1 MTFRFLGTGTSV
13 GVPQIGCKCKVCTS
27 TDPRDKR
34 RRCGA
39 YVRSKDTAFL
49 IDTPPE
55 MRLACVEYGIDKVD
69 AVVLTHAH
77 MDHVAGFDDVRR
89 FNTLN
94 GTMVPCNPT
103 DPGAN
108 GRTCR
113 CIGKIMKCYAMR
125 ETEEQMHRIF
135 PYISTKGGEHGLY
148 RPQIEFDN
156 ADSFEIGSIRVE
168 RGISLIGF
176 MYGPVVGFTSA
187 IAYGILQFISNP
199 YVLNIP
205 QVLCDYIFAFGSLGL
220 SGFFTNSN
228 RHGLT
233 MGYLCGAFGRFVFSF
248 LSGFIFF
255 AEYAPETMAA
265 PLYSFLYNGAYL
277 GAEALISI
285 IVLNIPPFKKAIM
298 RIKLSYGN
306 EVKGRNERNGTGN

>member
-1 MTFRFLGTGTSV
+1 MRFRFLGTGTSV
-13 GVPQIGCKCKVCTS
+13 GVPQIGCTCKVCTS
-27 TDPRDKR
+27 SDPRDRR

-39 YVRSKDTAFL
+39 YVRSGDDAFL

-55 MRLACVEYGIDKVD
+55 MRLACVEYGISKVD

-94 GTMVPCNPT
+94 GTMVACKPT

-135 PYISTKGGEHGLY
+135 PYISAKGGEHGLY

-168 RGISLIGF
+168 RVAVEHGF
-176 MYGPVVGFTSA
+176 PCCG
-187 IAYGILQFISNP
+187 
-199 YVLNIP
+199 YVLSSGSSDSSGSRSSRLAYVSDCHEIP
-205 QVLCDYIFAFGSLGL
+205 EV
-220 SGFFTNSN
+220 
-228 RHGLT
+228 
-233 MGYLCGAFGRFVFSF
+233 
-248 LSGFIFF
+248 
-255 AEYAPETMAA
+255 
-265 PLYSFLYNGAYL
+265 
-277 GAEALISI
+277 SI
-285 IVLNIPPFKKAIM
+285 ERLKGVDTLVLNCLREREHPTHLSLAAALAYIG
-298 RIKLSYGN
+298 RIAPRRTYLIHMCHDFTHEEWLRKLPKGVEPAYDGLEL
-306 EVKGRNERNGTGN
+306 EV

>member
-1 MTFRFLGTGTSV
+1 MRFRFLGTGTSV
-13 GVPQIGCKCKVCTS
+13 GVPQIGCTCKVCTS
-27 TDPRDKR
+27 SDPRDRR

-39 YVRSKDTAFL
+39 YVRSGDDAFL

-55 MRLACVEYGIDKVD
+55 MRLACVEYGISKVD

-94 GTMVPCNPT
+94 GTMVACKPT

-135 PYISTKGGEHGLY
+135 PYISAKGGEHGLY

-156 ADSFEIGSIRVE
+156 TDSFEIGSIKVE
-168 RGISLIGF
+168 RVAVEHGFPCCGYVLGEGKREKGIGNREKR
-176 MYGPVVGFTSA
+176 
-187 IAYGILQFISNP
+187 IAYVSDCHELPEETIAKVKGVDTL
-199 YVLNIP
+199 VLNCLREREHP
-205 QVLCDYIFAFGSLGL
+205 THLSLAAALAYIGRIAPRRTYLIHMCHDFTHEEWLRKLPKGVEPAYDGL
-220 SGFFTNSN
+220 E
-228 RHGLT
+228 L
-233 MGYLCGAFGRFVFSF
+233 
-248 LSGFIFF
+248 
-255 AEYAPETMAA
+255 
-265 PLYSFLYNGAYL
+265 
-277 GAEALISI
+277 
-285 IVLNIPPFKKAIM
+285 
-298 RIKLSYGN
+298 
-306 EVKGRNERNGTGN
+306 EV

>member
-13 GVPQIGCKCKVCTS
+13 GVPQIGCTCKVCTS

-39 YVRSKDTAFL
+39 YVRSGDDAFL

-55 MRLACVEYGIDKVD
+55 MRLSCVEYGVDKVD

-135 PYISTKGGEHGLY
+135 PYISAKGGEHGLY

-156 ADSFEIGSIRVE
+156 ADSFEIGPMRVE
-168 RGISLIGF
+168 RVRVEHGFPCCGYVIEEVSGFQGFKVSGTRRALAYISDCHMLPEETIEKAKG
-176 MYGPVVGFTSA
+176 VDT
-187 IAYGILQFISNP
+187 L
-199 YVLNIP
+199 VLNCLREREHP
-205 QVLCDYIFAFGSLGL
+205 THL
-220 SGFFTNSN
+220 
-228 RHGLT
+228 
-233 MGYLCGAFGRFVFSF
+233 
-248 LSGFIFF
+248 
-255 AEYAPETMAA
+255 
-265 PLYSFLYNGAYL
+265 
-277 GAEALISI
+277 
-285 IVLNIPPFKKAIM
+285 
-298 RIKLSYGN
+298 KLSSALEYI
-306 EVKGRNERNGTGN
+306 ERIAPRRTYLVHMCHDFTHEEWLKKLPKGVEPAYDGLEIQV

>member
-13 GVPQIGCKCKVCTS
+13 GVPQIGCTCKVCTS
-27 TDPRDKR
+27 SDPRDRR

-39 YVRSKDTAFL
+39 YVRSGDSAFL

-55 MRLACVEYGIDKVD
+55 MRLACVEYGISKVD

-94 GTMVPCNPT
+94 GTMVACKPT

-108 GRTCR
+108 GRTSR

-125 ETEEQMHRIF
+125 ETEEQMHKIF
-135 PYISTKGGEHGLY
+135 PYISAKGGEHGLY

-168 RGISLIGF
+168 RVAVEHGF
-176 MYGPVVGFTSA
+176 PCCG
-187 IAYGILQFISNP
+187 
-199 YVLNIP
+199 YVMEE
-205 QVLCDYIFAFGSLGL
+205 G
-220 SGFFTNSN
+220 N
-228 RHGLT
+228 R
-233 MGYLCGAFGRFVFSF
+233 
-248 LSGFIFF
+248 
-255 AEYAPETMAA
+255 E
-265 PLYSFLYNGAYL
+265 
-277 GAEALISI
+277 
-285 IVLNIPPFKKAIM
+285 K
-298 RIKLSYGN
+298 
-306 EVKGRNERNGTGN
+306 GTGNREKRIAYISDCHELPEETIVKVKGVDTLVLNCLREREHPTHLSLAAALAYIERIAPRRAYLIHMCHDFTHEEWLKKLPKGVEPAYDGLELEV

>member
-1 MTFRFLGTGTSV
+1 MRFRFLGTGTSV

-39 YVRSKDTAFL
+39 YVRSKDAAFL

-94 GTMVPCNPT
+94 GTMVACNPT

-135 PYISTKGGEHGLY
+135 PYISAKGGEHGLY
-148 RPQIEFDN
+148 RPQIEFEN
-156 ADSFEIGSIRVE
+156 EDSFDIGSIRVE
-168 RGISLIGF
+168 RVAVEHGF
-176 MYGPVVGFTSA
+176 PCCG
-187 IAYGILQFISNP
+187 
-199 YVLNIP
+199 YVLSSGTSDSRSSSGSRNSSLAYISDCHELP
-205 QVLCDYIFAFGSLGL
+205 EETIETVKGVDTLVLNCLREREHPTHLQLSAALEYI
-220 SGFFTNSN
+220 
-228 RHGLT
+228 
-233 MGYLCGAFGRFVFSF
+233 GR
-248 LSGFIFF
+248 I
-255 AEYAPETMAA
+255 APRR
-265 PLYSFLYNGAYL
+265 AYL
-277 GAEALISI
+277 IHMCHDFTHEEWL
-285 IVLNIPPFKKAIM
+285 KKLPKGVEPAYDGLEI
-298 RIKLSYGN
+298 
-306 EVKGRNERNGTGN
+306 EV

>member
-39 YVRSKDTAFL
+39 YVRSKDAAFL

-94 GTMVPCNPT
+94 GTMVACNPT

-135 PYISTKGGEHGLY
+135 PYISAKGGEHGLY
-148 RPQIEFDN
+148 RPQIEFEN
-156 ADSFEIGSIRVE
+156 ADSFEMGSIRVE
-168 RGISLIGF
+168 RVAVEHGF
-176 MYGPVVGFTSA
+176 PCCGYVMGEVSEFQSFKVSGTGRV
-187 IAYGILQFISNP
+187 IAYVSDCHEISETSLAMLKGVDTL
-199 YVLNIP
+199 VLNCLREREHP
-205 QVLCDYIFAFGSLGL
+205 THLKLSAALGYIE
-220 SGFFTNSN
+220 
-228 RHGLT
+228 R
-233 MGYLCGAFGRFVFSF
+233 
-248 LSGFIFF
+248 I
-255 AEYAPETMAA
+255 APRR
-265 PLYSFLYNGAYL
+265 AYL
-277 GAEALISI
+277 IHMCHDFTHEEWL
-285 IVLNIPPFKKAIM
+285 KKLP
-298 RIKLSYGN
+298 KGVEPTYDGLEL
-306 EVKGRNERNGTGN
+306 EV